1 MVSTRQL
8 ELNFKVAL
16 EEVSDVPEQADVL
29 ALWSEFEPGLSEL
42 PHKEQL
48 RVAGAVLSELASLCE
63 AKSEVLWEDWQDAHN
78 TEGPVLDGD
87 WLSGLTRQTQE
98 LDFSE
103 LVQRS
108 YQVKERES
116 DDEEQAESIAG
127 STEKS
132 GVLAMLDALE
142 EKELK
147 KQALAVSHSENVF
160 EWIEAIASVV
170 KEGKAQRLV
179 DITRKLKMPLVTVWL
194 AALLG
199 SFRVEQRGG
208 FYATDEV
215 WVSALRKE
223 ADGK

>member
-1 MVSTRQL
+1 
-8 ELNFKVAL
+8 
-16 EEVSDVPEQADVL
+16 
-29 ALWSEFEPGLSEL
+29 
-42 PHKEQL
+42 
-48 RVAGAVLSELASLCE
+48 
-63 AKSEVLWEDWQDAHN
+63 
-78 TEGPVLDGD
+78 
-87 WLSGLTRQTQE
+87 
-98 LDFSE
+98 
-103 LVQRS
+103 
-108 YQVKERES
+108 
-116 DDEEQAESIAG
+116 
-127 STEKS
+127 
-132 GVLAMLDALE
+132 MLDALE